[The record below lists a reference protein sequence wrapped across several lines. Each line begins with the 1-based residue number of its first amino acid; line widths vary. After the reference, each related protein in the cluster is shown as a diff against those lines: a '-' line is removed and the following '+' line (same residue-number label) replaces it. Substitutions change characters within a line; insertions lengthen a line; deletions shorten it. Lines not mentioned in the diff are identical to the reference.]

1 MATKEIK
8 RSTLLAQP
16 TRQRLNPHLKT
27 RVYELVFRLNRG
39 FSITLA
45 NLAELEQSGLFRRDY
60 LRAYR
65 NLAEEL
71 RAGTNRLLTGK
82 LRHHEEQEWAR
93 FGRLKVKWE
102 RRFKEPVRQR
112 SKKR

>member
-27 RVYELVFRLNRG
+27 RVYELLFRLNRG

-45 NLAELEQSGLFRRDY
+45 NLEQLEQSGLFRRDY

-71 RAGTNRLLTGK
+71 RAGANHFLTEK
-82 LRHHEEQEWAR
+82 LNAHEEEEWGR
-93 FGRLKVKWE
+93 IGRLTAKWE
-102 RRFKEPVRQR
+102 RRFKQPPRKTSSR
-112 SKKR
+112 

>member
-16 TRQRLNPHLKT
+16 ARQRLNPHLKT

-45 NLAELEQSGLFRRDY
+45 NLEELEQSGLFRRDY

-71 RAGTNRLLTGK
+71 RAGANRLLTGK
-82 LRHHEEQEWAR
+82 LRDHEEQEWAR

-102 RRFKEPVRQR
+102 RRFKDSPRKTSTR
-112 SKKR
+112 